1 MRFAPALSGSN
12 PALLMATINISLPDS
27 LRDWMQKQIQDPI
40 TTGLKSDINQL
51 SMVDTAEVYNEN
63 QSDNLIVSP
72 KKHSWDAFFNSTS
85 AFDEDFLN
93 DREF

>member
-1 MRFAPALSGSN
+1 
-12 PALLMATINISLPDS
+12 MATINISLPDS

-40 TTGLKSDINQL
+40 TTGLKSGINQL

-63 QSDNLIVSP
+63 QSDNLIVSSKNP
-72 KKHSWDAFFNSTS
+72 SWDAFFNSTS

>member
-1 MRFAPALSGSN
+1 
-12 PALLMATINISLPDS
+12 MATINISLPDS

>member
-1 MRFAPALSGSN
+1 
-12 PALLMATINISLPDS
+12 MATINISLPDS

-63 QSDNLIVSP
+63 QSDNLIVSSKNP
-72 KKHSWDAFFNSTS
+72 SWDAFFNIT
-85 AFDEDFLN
+85 AT
-93 DREF
+93 

>member
-1 MRFAPALSGSN
+1 
-12 PALLMATINISLPDS
+12 
-27 LRDWMQKQIQDPI
+27 MQKQIQDPI
-40 TTGLKSDINQL
+40 TTGLKSGINQL

-63 QSDNLIVSP
+63 QSDNLIVSS

>member
-1 MRFAPALSGSN
+1 
-12 PALLMATINISLPDS
+12 
-27 LRDWMQKQIQDPI
+27 MQKQIQDPI

-72 KKHSWDAFFNSTS
+72 KKHSWDAFFNST
-85 AFDEDFLN
+85 AT
-93 DREF
+93 

>member
-1 MRFAPALSGSN
+1 
-12 PALLMATINISLPDS
+12 
-27 LRDWMQKQIQDPI
+27 MQKQIQDPI

-72 KKHSWDAFFNSTS
+72 KKHSWDAFFNSTL

>member
-1 MRFAPALSGSN
+1 
-12 PALLMATINISLPDS
+12 MATINISLPDS

-63 QSDNLIVSP
+63 QSDNLIVSSKNP
-72 KKHSWDAFFNSTS
+72 SWDAFFNSTS

>member
-1 MRFAPALSGSN
+1 
-12 PALLMATINISLPDS
+12 
-27 LRDWMQKQIQDPI
+27 MQKQIQDPI
-40 TTGLKSDINQL
+40 TTGLKSGINQL

-63 QSDNLIVSP
+63 QSDNLIVSSKNP
-72 KKHSWDAFFNSTS
+72 SWDAFFNSTS